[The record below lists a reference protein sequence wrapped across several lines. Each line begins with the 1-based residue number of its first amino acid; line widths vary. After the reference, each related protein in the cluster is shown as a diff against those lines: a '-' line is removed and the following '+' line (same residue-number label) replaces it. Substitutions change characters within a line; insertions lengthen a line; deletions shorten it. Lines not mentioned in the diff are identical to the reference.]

1 MNKFSTPT
9 KKDFLKFVNK
19 FNEVLGDKLALL
31 TKKNFKQAFND
42 LIYDR
47 RFVITILIALLSIF
61 AHLSTPAF
69 YQDKWVLS
77 KIKKQ
82 LQNEFDIELI
92 LPEKVRY
99 SMFPIPSFYLSN
111 VKIAENGSQIGII
124 EEMKLCLTFN
134 KFLNRDKI
142 NIQDIHIKNSKFEI
156 YNNDLKNLKNFLNK
170 KINEKKLYIRD
181 SSIFLKNS
189 DDEVYLIFTID
200 KTQSYYDKENS
211 NNVVKI
217 NGDVFN
223 NPINLNFTN
232 NPKSKELNF
241 ELNLED
247 IGKKIKTN
255 LNYFNDTIF
264 GELDL
269 LSGSSNYLTK
279 LEFDDNKIYLYS
291 DKKIHQNH
299 LYLADIK
306 LNPFYANLDI
316 NLNTL
321 DFFDL
326 IKSDS
331 LFMQLISSNLINN
344 KNLNYEIKLN
354 ANGLDNHRLLKDFVL
369 NLNFIE
375 SKLNFDNSRIT
386 FDENVNITLN
396 NTEFVSNFENSFFAG
411 ELKFEIKNSNNLY
424 KFFQTNKKYRKE
436 INEIKVSFKINLLDN
451 SYFIE
456 RITIDN
462 ESNDQVENLIKYY
475 NKNNFNIIKR
485 IEIKNLFNEIVTNL

>member
-9 KKDFLKFVNK
+9 KKDFLNILNK
-19 FNEVLGDKLALL
+19 FNIILGNKLALL
-31 TKKNFKQAFND
+31 TKKNFKQVFKE

-47 RFVITILIALLSIF
+47 RFVITILITILSIF

-77 KIKKQ
+77 KIKNQ

-92 LPEKVRY
+92 LPEEVKY

-111 VKIAENGSQIGII
+111 VKITEKGSQIGII

-134 KFLNRDKI
+134 KFLEKEKI
-142 NIQDIHIKNSKFEI
+142 NIQDIHIKNSKFEL
-156 YNNDLKNLKNFLNK
+156 YNNDIKNLKNFLNK

-223 NPINLNFTN
+223 NPINLNFIN

-354 ANGLDNHRLLKDFVL
+354 ANGLDNHRLLKDLVL

-386 FDENVNITLN
+386 FDENVNIALN

>member
-19 FNEVLGDKLALL
+19 FNEVLGNKLALL

-47 RFVITILIALLSIF
+47 RFVITILIALSSIF

-111 VKIAENGSQIGII
+111 VKIEENGSQIGII

-170 KINEKKLYIRD
+170 KINEKKLYIRN
-181 SSIFLKNS
+181 SNVFLKNS
-189 DDEVYLIFTID
+189 DDEVYSILNID
-200 KTQSYYDKENS
+200 KTQSFYDEENL

-217 NGDVFN
+217 NGDIFN
-223 NPINLNFTN
+223 NPINLNLIN
-232 NPKSKELNF
+232 DPKVKKLNF

-255 LNYFNDTIF
+255 LNYFNDTIIGNIDF
-264 GELDL
+264 I
-269 LSGSSNYLTK
+269 SGSNNYLTK
-279 LEFDDNKIYLYS
+279 LKFDEETIYLS
-291 DKKIHQNH
+291 SEKKINENH
-299 LYLADIK
+299 LYLANIK
-306 LNPFYANLDI
+306 LNPFYANLAV
-316 NLNTL
+316 NLNSL

-326 IKSDS
+326 IKSDG
-331 LFMQLISSNLINN
+331 LFMKIISSNLITN
-344 KNLNYEIKLN
+344 KNLNYEIKINSNDLK
-354 ANGLDNHRLLKDFVL
+354 NHRLLKDLVV
-369 NLNFIE
+369 NLNFKE
-375 SKLNFDNSRIT
+375 SKLNFDNSKII
-386 FDENVNITLN
+386 FDENVNITLT
-396 NTEFVSNFENSFFAG
+396 NTEFVSNINNPFFTG
-411 ELKFEIKNSNNLY
+411 EVNFKIKNSNNLY

-436 INEIKVSFKINLLDN
+436 IKEIKVLFRIDLLNN
-451 SYFIE
+451 SYTFEKIS
-456 RITIDN
+456 IDN
-462 ESNDQVENLIKYY
+462 RSNDKIQNVIKYY
-475 NKNNFNIIKR
+475 NKNNFNVFKR
-485 IEIKNLFNEIVTNL
+485 VEIKNLFNEIVSNL

>member
-19 FNEVLGDKLALL
+19 FNEVLGNKFAVL

-47 RFVITILIALLSIF
+47 RFVITISITLLSIF

-82 LQNEFDIELI
+82 LQNEFDVELI
-92 LPEKVRY
+92 LPEEVRY
-99 SMFPIPSFYLSN
+99 SMFPIPSFYLN
-111 VKIAENGSQIGII
+111 NIKIADNGDEIGII

-134 KFLNRDKI
+134 KFLNREKI
-142 NIQDIHIKNSKFEI
+142 NIQDIHIKESKFEL

-170 KINEKKLYIRD
+170 KINEKKLYIRN
-181 SSIFLKNS
+181 SNVFLKNS
-189 DDEVYLIFTID
+189 DDEVYLILTIN
-200 KTQSYYDKENS
+200 KTQSYYDKENL

-217 NGDVFN
+217 DGGIFN

-232 NPKSKELNF
+232 DPKVKELNF

-255 LNYFNDTIF
+255 LNYFNNTII
-264 GELDL
+264 GELDF

-291 DKKIHQNH
+291 EKKINQDH
-299 LYLADIK
+299 LYLADID
-306 LNPFYANLDI
+306 LNPFYANLVV
-316 NLNTL
+316 NLNSI

-326 IKSDS
+326 IKKDG
-331 LFMQLISSNLINN
+331 LFMKIISSNLINN
-344 KNLNYEIKLN
+344 KSLNYELKLN
-354 ANGLDNHRLLKDFVL
+354 SANLKNHRLLKNL
-369 NLNFIE
+369 ILKLNFQE
-375 SKLNFDNSRIT
+375 SKLNFDNSTII
-386 FDENVNITLN
+386 FDENVNITLT
-396 NTEFVSNFENSFFAG
+396 NTNFASKIEDSFFRG
-411 ELKFEIKNSNNLY
+411 EIIFKIKNSDNLY
-424 KFFQTNKKYRKE
+424 KFFQTKKKYRKE
-436 INEIKVSFKINLLDN
+436 IKEIKVSFKINLLDN
-451 SYFIE
+451 SYFFEKIS
-456 RITIDN
+456 IDN
-462 ESNDQVENLIKYY
+462 QSNDQIQNVIKYY
-475 NKNNFNIIKR
+475 NKNNFNIFKR
-485 IEIKNLFNEIVTNL
+485 IEIKNLFNEIVSNL